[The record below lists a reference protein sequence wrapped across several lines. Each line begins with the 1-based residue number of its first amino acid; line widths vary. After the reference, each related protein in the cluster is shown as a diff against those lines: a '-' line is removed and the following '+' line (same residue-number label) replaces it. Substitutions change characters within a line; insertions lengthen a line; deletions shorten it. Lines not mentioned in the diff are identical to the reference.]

1 MKALLINPEQQSIEA
16 IEIASRDDIVKI
28 IGYDSVIADEIGPDS
43 DSLFF
48 DEDCFLRGTEGRFQI
63 DNVIPVSG
71 KGVIIGLEADG
82 VTLKDAVSDVES
94 ITNRI
99 KYLSK
104 DG

>member
-1 MKALLINPEQQSIEA
+1 MKALLITPEEQSIES
-16 IEIASRDDIVKI
+16 IDISSRDDIVKI
-28 IGYDSVIADEIGPDS
+28 IGYDSIIADEIGPDG

-71 KGVIIGLEADG
+71 KGVIVGSDDKGE
-82 VTLKDAVSDVES
+82 TLKDVNSDVDS
-94 ITNRI
+94 IKNRI